1 MTDGS
6 ASRTFEASKAPA
18 AVQRAWSVVLFA
30 VRSMAL
36 LIGVFALIGGM
47 VWLPDGGTEQWGPYL
62 GIAGGIFVF
71 GYLFLFAWWAILRV
85 ARRRWARQTGSGEG
99 KSREDPIPASGWHRF
114 EMAAVAA
121 VLGLI
126 AIGIGLFA
134 AIVWGVTA
142 VQRAGWDQAHGVYS
156 GKEAKDPAE
165 CFIFNCPT
173 HHRVELTDGS
183 VVFVDAPGRTWSEN
197 TAVTVYIDPSDPE
210 RVEAP
215 GSLELFA
222 EMGLIVAA
230 GLAIGALARSILKDR
245 TRSHAVGSQPHP
257 TGVG

>member
-1 MTDGS
+1 VTDGS
-6 ASRTFEASKAPA
+6 ASPTFEASRGPA
-18 AVQRAWSVVLFA
+18 AVKQAWAFVLLA
-30 VRSMAL
+30 VRSVAL
-36 LIGVFALIGGM
+36 LIGVFALMGAM
-47 VWLPDGGTEQWGPYL
+47 VWLSDGGTERWGPYL
-62 GIAGGIFVF
+62 GTAGGVFVF
-71 GYLFLFAWWAILRV
+71 GYLFLSAWWAILRV
-85 ARRRWARQTGSGEG
+85 ARRRWARQTGLGEG
-99 KSREDPIPASGWHRF
+99 KSREDPTSASGWHRF

-126 AIGIGLFA
+126 AIAFGLFA
-134 AIVWGVTA
+134 AIFWGVTA

-165 CFIFNCPT
+165 CFSFNCPT

-183 VVFVDAPGRTWSEN
+183 RVFVDAPGRTWTEDA
-197 TAVTVYIDPSDPE
+197 AVTVYIDPSNPE

-222 EMGLIVAA
+222 EMVLMVAA

-245 TRSHAVGSQPHP
+245 TRSHALGSQSHP